1 MTDVEEADLGN
12 KDGVH
17 YETVISALAGYG
29 AFLVTFDP
37 FICYINMTRFVVRI
51 L

>member
-37 FICYINMTRFVVRI
+37 FISFATST
-51 L
+51 